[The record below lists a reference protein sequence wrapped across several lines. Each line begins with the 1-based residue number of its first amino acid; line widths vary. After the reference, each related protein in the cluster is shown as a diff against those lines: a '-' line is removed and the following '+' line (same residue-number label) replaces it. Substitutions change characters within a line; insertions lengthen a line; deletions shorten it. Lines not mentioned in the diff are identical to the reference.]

1 MSTAEETLKSQ
12 PVAKETSIPV
22 LNRVLDFLSSVRFGV
37 VQLCVLV
44 VFAMIGMLIVQQNVN
59 GFDTWYVGLTP
70 AEKTVW
76 GYLGFFDIYHSWY
89 FLGLLLLLSLNIIL
103 ASIDRFPS
111 TWTAYIK
118 EPKLTASRDWLLGR
132 REHLV
137 VESSKSEAETEAQI
151 KRAFE
156 EAGYKPRVTTA
167 TTTSYDRDEQGR
179 KDFSKIITHTT
190 TTIFGQRGAWNRLGA
205 YIIHIFLLT
214 LFLGHFVAFQTGFDA
229 DVRMVPGERTDEI
242 QKIDFD
248 LDKKL
253 RYTVKLPFTIDCTDI
268 QQRLIDENGGID
280 ITNTLDWRT
289 QVRIT
294 DPSYGVTMADIA
306 LNQPFMYRG
315 YKFFQSQ
322 TIPVG
327 NARTVTLE
335 LTPQNGGPVQNVQ
348 IQRLGSA
355 TLADGTKID
364 YTDFEADFAMGP
376 NGEPDTRSADYNNPA
391 AILNVTPPDGQAQ
404 RVFAFAQ
411 KLPEG
416 APVGAAKAGYKW
428 HLAAFEKAP
437 LAHILSIK
445 YDPFNAHFIAWYI
458 GGFGL
463 VGSLMLVFFF
473 SHKRIWASIEK
484 KDDGTTEIVLA
495 GEANRNHIG
504 FQDKFNKIADRLRG
518 EEGFS
523 TSPPESEISS
533 THQAPPQA

>member
-12 PVAKETSIPV
+12 PAAKEASIPV
-22 LNRVLDFLSSVRFGV
+22 LNRVLDFLSSVRVGV
-37 VQLCVLV
+37 VMLCILV

-70 AEKTVW
+70 AEKMVW

-89 FLGLLLLLSLNIIL
+89 FNLLLLILSLNIIL

-118 EPKLTASRDWLLGR
+118 EPKLTATRDWLLGR
-132 REHLV
+132 REHV
-137 VESSKSEAETEAQI
+137 TVESDKSEADAEAEI
-151 KRAFE
+151 KSAFTA
-156 EAGYKPRVTTA
+156 AGYKPKVTP
-167 TTTSYDRDEQGR
+167 TTTTEYGVDENGR
-179 KDFSKIITHTT
+179 KDFSKIITRT
-190 TTIFGQRGAWNRLGA
+190 TTIVFGQKSSWNRLGA

-229 DVRMVPGERTDEI
+229 DVRMIPGEITDTI
-242 QKIDFD
+242 QLITFN
-248 LDKKL
+248 LDKKEKFD
-253 RYTVKLPFTIDCTDI
+253 VKLPFTIDCTDI

-289 QVRIT
+289 QVKIN
-294 DPSYGVTMADIA
+294 DPSYGTTTADIS
-306 LNQPFMYRG
+306 LNKPFTYRG
-315 YKFFQSQ
+315 YRFFQSQ

-327 NARTVTLE
+327 NARTITLD
-335 LTPQNGGPVQNVQ
+335 LTPQNGGAVQTVE
-348 IQRLGSA
+348 IPRLGSA
-355 TLADGTKID
+355 TLADGTKVE
-364 YTDFEADFAMGP
+364 YTDFEPDFTL
-376 NGEPDTRSADYNNPA
+376 NGSKPDTQSADYNNPA
-391 AILNVTPPDGQAQ
+391 AVLNVTPPGGQPQ
-404 RVFAFAQ
+404 RVFAFSA
-411 KLPEG
+411 KLPDN
-416 APVGAAKAGYKW
+416 APIAAPRAGYKW

-473 SHKRIWASIEK
+473 SHKRVWASIEK
-484 KDDGTTEIVLA
+484 KDDGTTEIILA

-504 FQDKFNKIADRLRG
+504 FRDKFNKIAERIG
-518 EEGFS
+518 GSVSSPHVSEG
-523 TSPPESEISS
+523 PSS
-533 THQAPPQA
+533 DENPPQT